1 MITAYLWIKAFHII
15 AVICWFA
22 GIFYLPRL
30 FVYHASA
37 EDQVSRERFVIMEG
51 KLMRIIMRPAMVLSL
66 ALGIAMLAMSW
77 QAFAS
82 SVWMWLKIFFVVL
95 LLGYHHYCAIIV
107 RRFATGETPHSE
119 RFFRAF
125 NELPVL
131 ILIAIVILVVV
142 KPF

>member
-1 MITAYLWIKAFHII
+1 MIAAYLWIKAFHII

-37 EDQVSRERFVIMEG
+37 EDQISRDRFVVMES
-51 KLMRIIMRPAMVLSL
+51 KLLNIIMRPAMILSV
-66 ALGIAMLAMSW
+66 ALGIAMLYMSW
-77 QAFAS
+77 QAFAGS
-82 SVWMWLKIFFVVL
+82 IWMWLKIALVVA
-95 LLGYHHYCAIIV
+95 LLGYHYYCTVIA

-119 RFFRAF
+119 RFFRLF

-131 ILIAIVILVVV
+131 LLIGIVLLVVV